1 MGEEEGSWAV
11 GLVLCLCGVRVG
23 LMQGVLGAIVLVA
36 VSEKGLVRLGH
47 GGCGVDGVGGLGSS
61 DAAKSVESRWPASF
75 G

>member
-36 VSEKGLVRLGH
+36 VAERGLVRLDQ
-47 GGCGVDGVGGLGSS
+47 DGAECARGKRSWKLRRLP
-61 DAAKSVESRWPASF
+61 KFVEGR
-75 G
+75 